1 MKNIFKKFTVALII
15 ATSFVACK
23 KDKKDLQIPDTYDG
37 STFETNTTQEYEIR
51 AQLKT
56 LTDEMKKGRVNGVT
70 VDAST
75 LNSLYNAGTKS
86 LSSITISQYN
96 AQIPTLLNEL
106 AAASG
111 GTFDATLPVSGQGG
125 TYGGS
130 SKYLFDENGVE
141 LEQLVEKGLFGAALY
156 NYAATQI
163 LTGDVDQA
171 KLDKALA
178 LFGANPTFPNSND
191 ASKHQKP
198 DVYGAVYAARRDDN
212 SGNGVYLSI
221 KKNFIKA
228 QAAIKA
234 GSDYNEERDE
244 AINEI
249 LLNWEK
255 ALAATVINYSFDG
268 INKLSSTTPDD
279 ASRAGALHSLSEA
292 VGFAGGLKFVARKKI
307 KDATIDSVLAKLKYP
322 YGGPGTMH
330 EFVKNPV
337 QTVANL
343 QEIVNLLK
351 QEYGFSDAEVESYKK
366 NWVSEQQR

>member
-1 MKNIFKKFTVALII
+1 MKNIIKNITVALFI
-15 ATSFVACK
+15 ATTFVACK
-23 KDKKDLQIPDTYDG
+23 KDKEDLQIPDSYNG
-37 STFETNTTQEYEIR
+37 STFEANTTQEYEIR
-51 AQLKT
+51 SQLKT

-75 LNSLYNAGTKS
+75 LNDLYSAGTKS

-96 AQIPTLLNEL
+96 AQIPALFNEL

-111 GTFDATLPVSGQGG
+111 GTYDATLPVSGQGG

-156 NYAATQI
+156 NYTASQI

-178 LFGANPTFPNSND
+178 LFGANPSFANSSD
-191 ASKHQKP
+191 GSKHQNP
-198 DVYGAVYAARRDDN
+198 DVFGAVYAARRDDN
-212 SGNGVYLSI
+212 SGNGIYLTV

-244 AINEI
+244 AVAEI

-268 INKLSSTTPDD
+268 ISRLSSTTPDD
-279 ASRAGALHSLSEA
+279 AYRAGALHSLGEG
-292 VGFAGGLKFVARKKI
+292 VGFAGGLKFIARKKI
-307 KDATIDSVLAKLKYP
+307 KDSTIDAVLTKLKYP

-330 EFVKNPV
+330 EFVKNPA
-337 QTVANL
+337 QTVADL

-351 QEYGFSDAEVESYKK
+351 QEYGFSDVEVESFKK
-366 NWVSEQQR
+366 NWVAEQQR